1 MTVLAIDP
9 RVTKCPLKGQAH
21 HPLGLVGKVGEVGN
35 NGAGGVLIRGVL
47 YVGKGCGVFAVP
59 SGKPI
64 ASLKK
69 VTLPMF
75 CAVPKG
81 SPFAS
86 L

>member
-1 MTVLAIDP
+1 MDYMP
-9 RVTKCPLKGQAH
+9 R
-21 HPLGLVGKVGEVGN
+21 GLVGKVGDVGN
-35 NGAGGVLIRGVL
+35 IGAGGVLIRGVL

-69 VTLPMF
+69 ITLPVF
-75 CAVPKG
+75 CAVPRG

>member
-1 MTVLAIDP
+1 MDYMP
-9 RVTKCPLKGQAH
+9 R
-21 HPLGLVGKVGEVGN
+21 GLVGKVGDVGN
-35 NGAGGVLIRGVL
+35 SGAGGVLIRGVL

-69 VTLPMF
+69 ITLPVF